1 VRPWPVC
8 RLVRAE
14 RFWQQA
20 LAVSERARS
29 SGALVPLDTELL
41 APPGMEPFVLR
52 QLLSRPPRHLTAGG
66 PKPNPFLPWDR
77 PLQVALLPSGHV
89 LLLNK
94 YPVQS
99 AHLLVITQH
108 WQPQSGWL
116 SPQDWEAVALVS
128 ADTDGL
134 WFFNSSGTAGA
145 SQPHR
150 HLQLLPRSQGE
161 PSCPLAPSIE
171 AQLAGEAPAWPWAYR
186 LSRRQDPHCPLELA
200 ALYGRHCRDLDLGQP
215 ALTPAPAHAYNLVF
229 NDHWLMTVRR
239 VREHQAGFSINGL
252 GFAGYLLS
260 TARSERDWLAG
271 HGPWALLQ
279 AVAAEHSVVPRLRC
293 IDG

>member
-1 VRPWPVC
+1 LYVADASPTHVC
-8 RLVRAE
+8 
-14 RFWQQA
+14 
-20 LAVSERARS
+20 
-29 SGALVPLDTELL
+29 
-41 APPGMEPFVLR
+41 
-52 QLLSRPPRHLTAGG
+52 
-66 PKPNPFLPWDR
+66 
-77 PLQVALLPSGHV
+77 
-89 LLLNK
+89 LLNK
-94 YPVQS
+94 FNVVDH
-99 AHLLVITQH
+99 HLLIVTRAFEEQETPLTRRDFEAL
-108 WQPQSGWL
+108 WTCLAEYAGLGFYNSG
-116 SPQDWEAVALVS
+116 VV
-128 ADTDGL
+128 
-134 WFFNSSGTAGA
+134 AGA

>member
-1 VRPWPVC
+1 MLPWPAS

-14 RFWQQA
+14 RFWQEA
-20 LAVSERARS
+20 LAVSERALACGS
-29 SGALVPLDTELL
+29 LIPLDTQLL
-41 APPGMEPFVLR
+41 AWPGPEPFVLR
-52 QLLSRPPRHLTAGG
+52 QLLSLPPRHLAAGG

-94 YPVQS
+94 FPVQR
-99 AHLLVITQH
+99 AHLLVITQQ

-116 SPQDWEAVALVS
+116 GPRDWEAVAMVS
-128 ADTDGL
+128 ADTGGL
-134 WFFNSSGTAGA
+134 WFFNSCATAGA

-150 HLQLLPRSQGE
+150 HLQLLPRRPGE
-161 PSCPLAPSIE
+161 ASCPMARALE
-171 AQLAGEAPAWPWAYR
+171 AQLAGQQSPWPWAYR
-186 LSRRQDPHCPLELA
+186 LSRRREPGCAGELA
-200 ALYGRHCRDLDLGQP
+200 ELYRRHCVDLELGQP
-215 ALTPAPAHAYNLVF
+215 ERHQAPAHPYNLVF
-229 NDHWLMTVRR
+229 NDHWFLTVRR

-260 TARSERDWLAG
+260 TARSDRHWLAS

-279 AVAAEHSVVPRLRC
+279 AVAAEDSVISRLRQL
-293 IDG
+293 DD